1 MRKGIGFLVSA
12 TALYGVLA
20 CAPVQAASPPAAE
33 MSLLGIRILQ
43 GYNEVLKKY
52 GTPTRVY
59 SLGAP
64 IDFVAALDGEGNPTG
79 GIRGFGDDA
88 SAMTVSAP
96 GFGGRGMM
104 GGPPPGAMGGYGAMN
119 QMMARRGQMAGGG
132 MSGAFPG
139 GAGPGGIGGGPP
151 PGVYGGM
158 SGYGAMMYRGRGMMG
173 TANPEGIGPRGGG
186 LPGGNTGGS
195 SLGGDTFADAGGFV
209 WVYFY
214 PKKELVYQFT
224 FNKDGRVEVIS
235 QYGRY
240 MGQPTRRG
248 VALGRAVN
256 TVYAA
261 YGWPDAT
268 EQQGNNLA
276 LNYAPKYHVQ
286 FILLNNKVTGISVV
300 LREHQDITYP
310 GMTSQPLAM
319 SPGGMGG
326 MMGAMYG
333 GMRPGMAVSGAPPPG
348 VAGGGVM
355 RPGGAGSK

>member
-20 CAPVQAASPPAAE
+20 CAPALAAPPPAAE

-43 GYNEVLKKY
+43 GYNEVLRKY

-59 SLGAP
+59 RLGDP

-104 GGPPPGAMGGYGAMN
+104 GGAPGAMAGSGNMYAQMMRNQGRGMAGAFPGGARMGVGGGPPPGMMGGYGAM
-119 QMMARRGQMAGGG
+119 MMNRG
-132 MSGAFPG
+132 S
-139 GAGPGGIGGGPP
+139 
-151 PGVYGGM
+151 
-158 SGYGAMMYRGRGMMG
+158 GMMG

-186 LPGGNTGGS
+186 LPGGNAGGS

-224 FNKDGRVEVIS
+224 FNKDGRVEIIS

-248 VALGRAVN
+248 VALGRPVN
-256 TVYAA
+256 SVYTA
-261 YGWPDAT
+261 YGWPDTT
-268 EQQGNNLA
+268 EQQGNSLA
-276 LNYAPKYHVQ
+276 LNYAQKYHVQ
-286 FILLNNKVTGISVV
+286 FILLNNKVDGISVV
-300 LREHQDITYP
+300 LREHQSITYP
-310 GMTSQPLAM
+310 GTTSQPLAM
-319 SPGGMGG
+319 RPGGMGSMSG

-333 GMRPGMAVSGAPPPG
+333 GMRPGAAVSGGVMRPG
-348 VAGGGVM
+348 VAAGGGVM
-355 RPGGAGSK
+355 RRGGVDK